1 MFRQAVLDTAYS
13 HAEPSGKVRSA
24 EAPLFTQTCRE
35 SAAVTLAPGS
45 FVSTLRSGRPRNQPV
60 DQPLA
65 TFTSVNNTA
74 VVAQPFVA
82 TFRGDHP
89 QNSPISQ
96 PISTV
101 TTVNHHAVI
110 TPRPLI
116 LSYYSR
122 EQVCSPV
129 DQPTGT
135 ITPEPRHAV
144 VTPAQP
150 HLLTYHG
157 QSGWH
162 PMGLPTTT
170 QTTKVRHALVLPN
183 GEELDLNDPT
193 QLEIAIDGCGFRML
207 SWQEARSGMA
217 FPSDYR
223 MTDSKR
229 NNFFGLGQAITPCV
243 VPWMI
248 ERAIE
253 SWSDC

>member
-1 MFRQAVLDTAYS
+1 M
-13 HAEPSGKVRSA
+13 
-24 EAPLFTQTCRE
+24 
-35 SAAVTLAPGS
+35 
-45 FVSTLRSGRPRNQPV
+45 
-60 DQPLA
+60 
-65 TFTSVNNTA
+65 
-74 VVAQPFVA
+74 
-82 TFRGDHP
+82 
-89 QNSPISQ
+89 
-96 PISTV
+96 

-110 TPRPLI
+110 TPTPLI

-157 QSGWH
+157 QPGWH
-162 PMGLPTTT
+162 PLGLPTTT
-170 QTTKVRHALVLPN
+170 QTTKERHALVLPN
-183 GEELDLNDPT
+183 GVELDLNDPT

-207 SWQEARSGMA
+207 SWQEARLGMA

-248 ERAIE
+248 ERAIGA
-253 SWSDC
+253 WANC